1 MSDNVPLRAQRMRKR
16 FEGTPPPVVVSPN
29 SHLQDLETPQRSAI
43 FAVLYY
49 CEKKAIHCKLQD
61 LQDVFNIPTSTSSN
75 VLASRR
81 ARRLPHADK
90 INLRGR
96 PRLFTN

>member
-1 MSDNVPLRAQRMRKR
+1 MSDNVPPRAQRMRKR
-16 FEGTPPPVVVSPN
+16 FEGTPPPVVVSPD

-61 LQDVFNIPTSTSSN
+61 LQDVFNIPTSTSSD

-81 ARRLPHADK
+81 ARRLLHANK